1 MSRRAEAFVTDFEQ
15 ELEVFETEATRFM
28 NNRLLHKAQRYAV
41 WQKTLCLGLSLFLA
55 APILAREVIA
65 IQATAAQVRAA
76 DATINQALP
85 TINSGGAATLT
96 VESKNGNSNQRAI
109 VQFDLSVL
117 PNVAIKQALL
127 VMEATASTTN
137 GFPRTYGAY
146 GITSFFRESDVTWNT
161 RVAKQAWNANGGDI
175 GGTATSTATVA
186 GGIGTSTPI
195 QFDITADV
203 QNWYN
208 GTPNYGT
215 LIRDQAEGSN
225 TSATTTF
232 GSRNGTAANAPVL
245 DVTFVQNVT
254 NPAAVP
260 GDGTVTVSWGYPTP
274 IGRVN
279 FAENYTGV
287 LILRRANFPVDKGS
301 VPTDTQDPAMC
312 SVIGSGTVVF
322 DNTSLA
328 TAFTDDSSDPCGA
341 PTNDTTWFYKV
352 FLRDQKNYYA
362 TQPISQ
368 GSVFTEEISGTPS
381 ATAANRQNSVWIAAT
396 FSTTLA
402 APSLFPGS
410 IVMAGSQTNL
420 SFGIDAVTG
429 LRKYPPVS
437 LGGPVTGRS
446 PVIDAGD
453 SSLAANVMYVADN
466 DGLVYAIAT
475 DTGQILWVVN
485 PTSLT
490 TNGFTGAPSV
500 QVKSFSDST
509 FTPTHDLLVV
519 GTRNGASTTANRIV
533 GIDGN
538 TGATVWQ
545 TIGNSGGV
553 AKMDIISSSPAIDF
567 VNHAVWVTSRSGGG
581 TAQPSLWKLNPNS
594 GAVLATAALGDTD
607 TDPTLSIPSDVLF
620 VGNNAGTIFAINP
633 ATAATLKSVA
643 GGDGAII
650 SFPITL
656 GLTSPYT
663 VIFSGQTAVHAMKYD
678 KTANTFTSL
687 WSTTISGP
695 SAPIGFTGGAKVY
708 VGSADGKVHELDAVT
723 GVDGKQRTAN
733 TGQPGIVGDPALDL
747 VLSRIYISTNDQRAY
762 GFTFPF

>member
-1 MSRRAEAFVTDFEQ
+1 
-15 ELEVFETEATRFM
+15 M
-28 NNRLLHKAQRYAV
+28 NNPLSYKGQRYGA

-65 IQATAAQVRAA
+65 IHSTAAQVRGA
-76 DATINQALP
+76 DATINQASP
-85 TINSGGAATLT
+85 NANSGGAATLT
-96 VESKNGNSNQRAI
+96 VESNNGTSNQRAI
-109 VQFDLSVL
+109 VQFDLSLL

-127 VMEATASTTN
+127 IMHATASTTN

-146 GITSFFRESDVTWNT
+146 GLTSFFRESDVTWNT
-161 RVAKQAWNANGGDI
+161 RVANLAWNANGGDI
-175 GGTATSTATVA
+175 GGTATSTASVA
-186 GGIGTSTPI
+186 GGIGSSTPV
-195 QFDITADV
+195 QFDITSDV

-215 LIRDQAEGSN
+215 LLRDQAENSN
-225 TSATTTF
+225 RDPKTTF
-232 GSRNGTAANAPVL
+232 GSRNGTAADAPEL

-254 NPAAVP
+254 NLAAVP
-260 GDGTVTVSWGYPTP
+260 GNGAVTVRWGYPTP
-274 IGRVN
+274 IGTVN

-312 SVIGSGTVVF
+312 SVVGSGTVVF

-328 TAFTDDSSDPCGA
+328 TSFTDDSSDPCGA

-352 FLRDQKNYYA
+352 FLRDQKNYYS

-368 GSVFTEEISGTPS
+368 GSVFTEEISATPS
-381 ATAANRQNSVWIAAT
+381 ATAANQQNSIWIAAT

-446 PVIDAGD
+446 PVIDAAD
-453 SSLAANVMYVADN
+453 SSLAANVMYVADS

-475 DTGQILWVVN
+475 DTGQVLWAVN
-485 PTSLT
+485 PTTLT

-500 QVKSFSDST
+500 QVKSFSDSM
-509 FTPTHDLLVV
+509 FTLTHDLLVV

-538 TGATVWQ
+538 TGATLWQ
-545 TIGNSGGV
+545 TIGNAGGV

-567 VNHAVWVTSRSGGG
+567 VNHAAWVTSRSGGA

-607 TDPTLSIPSDVLF
+607 TDPTLSIPGDVLF
-620 VGNNAGTIFAINP
+620 VANNAGTIFAINP

-650 SFPITL
+650 SFPIVL

-663 VIFSGQTAVHAMKYD
+663 VIFSGQTAVHAMTYD
-678 KTANTFTSL
+678 KTANTFTNL
-687 WSTTISGP
+687 WSTTISSP
-695 SAPIGFTGGAKVY
+695 SAPIGFTGSSKVY
-708 VGSADGKVHELDAVT
+708 VGSSDGKIHELDAVT
-723 GVDGKQRTAN
+723 GMDGKQRTAN

>member
-1 MSRRAEAFVTDFEQ
+1 
-15 ELEVFETEATRFM
+15 M
-28 NNRLLHKAQRYAV
+28 NNRFSYPDQRHGAWRRLLR
-41 WQKTLCLGLSLFLA
+41 LGLSLLLA
-55 APILAREVIA
+55 EPMLAREVIA
-65 IQATAAQVRAA
+65 IHSTAAQVRGA
-76 DATINQALP
+76 DATLSQVTPNA
-85 TINSGGAATLT
+85 NSGGAATLAVASLNT
-96 VESKNGNSNQRAI
+96 GGGSNQRAI
-109 VQFDLSVL
+109 VEFDLSVL

-127 VMEATASTTN
+127 TMHATASGVF

-146 GITSFFRESDVTWNT
+146 GLTSFFRESDVTWNT
-161 RVAKQAWNANGGDI
+161 RVANLGWNAAGGDI
-175 GGTATSTATVA
+175 GGTATSTAAVP
-186 GGIGTSTPI
+186 GGISSSTPI
-195 QFDITADV
+195 QFDITSDV

-215 LIRDQAEGSN
+215 LIKDQTEGLN
-225 TSATTTF
+225 RGGAVTIF
-232 GSRNGTAANAPVL
+232 GSRNGTAANAPEL

-254 NPAAVP
+254 NLAAAP
-260 GDGTVTVSWGYPTP
+260 GNGTVTVSWGYPTP
-274 IGRVN
+274 IGTVN
-279 FAENYTGV
+279 TGEHYNGV

-328 TAFTDDSSDPCGA
+328 TSFTDDSSDPCGA

-352 FLRDQKNYYA
+352 FLRDQKNYYS

-381 ATAANRQNSVWIAAT
+381 ATAANRQNSVWVAAT

-453 SSLAANVMYVADN
+453 SSLASNVMYVADN

-475 DTGQILWVVN
+475 DTAQILWAVN
-485 PTSLT
+485 PTTLT
-490 TNGFTGAPSV
+490 TNGFVGAPSV
-500 QVKSFSDST
+500 QVKSFSDAT
-509 FTPTHDLLVV
+509 FTLAHDLLVV

-538 TGATVWQ
+538 TGATLWQ
-545 TIGNSGGV
+545 TIGNAGGV

-567 VNHAVWVTSRSGGG
+567 VNRAVWVTSRSGGA
-581 TAQPSLWKLNPNS
+581 TAQPSLWKLNPNT

-607 TDPTLSIPSDVLF
+607 TDPTLSIPGDVLF
-620 VGNNAGTIFAINP
+620 VASNAGTIFAINP
-633 ATAATLKSVA
+633 TTAATLKSVA

-650 SFPITL
+650 SFPIVL

-663 VIFSGQTAVHAMKYD
+663 VIFSGQTAVHAMTYNKS
-678 KTANTFTSL
+678 ANTFTNL

-695 SAPIGFTGGAKVY
+695 SAPIGFTGSSKVY
-708 VGSADGKVHELDAVT
+708 VGSADGKIHELDAVT

-733 TGQPGIVGDPALDL
+733 TGQPGIVGDPALDT

>member
-1 MSRRAEAFVTDFEQ
+1 MEA
-15 ELEVFETEATRFM
+15 ARFM
-28 NNRLLHKAQRYAV
+28 NDRFYYQDQRYGA
-41 WQKTLCLGLSLFLA
+41 WRRLLCLGLSLLLA
-55 APILAREVIA
+55 EPMLAREVIA
-65 IQATAAQVRAA
+65 IQSTATQVRGA

-85 TINSGGAATLT
+85 SANSGGAATLT
-96 VESKNGNSNQRAI
+96 VESNNGASNQRAI
-109 VQFDLSVL
+109 IQFDLSLL

-127 VMEATASTTN
+127 VMHATASTTN

-146 GITSFFRESDVTWNT
+146 GLTSFFREPDVTWNT
-161 RVAKQAWNANGGDI
+161 RVANLAWNAAGGDI
-175 GGTATSTATVA
+175 GGTATSTASVA
-186 GGIGTSTPI
+186 GGIGTSTPV
-195 QFDITADV
+195 QFDITSDV

-215 LIRDQAEGSN
+215 LIRDQAENSN
-225 TSATTTF
+225 RDPKTTF
-232 GSRNGTAANAPVL
+232 GSRNGTAADAPLL
-245 DVTFVQNVT
+245 DVTFLQNVT
-254 NPAAVP
+254 NLAAVP
-260 GDGTVTVSWGYPTP
+260 GNGTVTVSWAYPAP

-279 FAENYTGV
+279 FAENYNGV

-328 TAFTDDSSDPCGA
+328 TSFTDDSSDPCGA

-352 FLRDQKNYYA
+352 FLRDQKNYYS
-362 TQPISQ
+362 TQPITN

-381 ATAANRQNSVWIAAT
+381 ATATNRQNSVWIAAT

-453 SSLAANVMYVADN
+453 SSLASNVMYVADN

-475 DTGQILWVVN
+475 DTGQILWTVN
-485 PTSLT
+485 PTTLT
-490 TNGFTGAPSV
+490 TNGFVGAPSV
-500 QVKSFSDST
+500 QVKSFSDSM
-509 FTPTHDLLVV
+509 FTLAHDLLVV

-538 TGATVWQ
+538 TGATLWQ
-545 TIGNSGGV
+545 TIGNAGGV

-567 VNHAVWVTSRSGGG
+567 VNHAVWVTSRSGGA
-581 TAQPSLWKLNPNS
+581 TAQPSLWKLNPNT
-594 GAVLATAALGDTD
+594 GAVLTTAALGDTD
-607 TDPTLSIPSDVLF
+607 TDPTLSIPGDVLF
-620 VGNNAGTIFAINP
+620 VANNAGTIFAINP
-633 ATAATLKSVA
+633 TTAATLKSVA

-650 SFPITL
+650 SFPIAL

-663 VIFSGQTAVHAMKYD
+663 VIFSGQTAVHAMTYD
-678 KTANTFTSL
+678 KTANTFTNL

-708 VGSADGKVHELDAVT
+708 VGSADGKIHELDAVT

-733 TGQPGIVGDPALDL
+733 TGQPGIVGDPALDT

>member
-1 MSRRAEAFVTDFEQ
+1 M
-15 ELEVFETEATRFM
+15 
-28 NNRLLHKAQRYAV
+28 
-41 WQKTLCLGLSLFLA
+41 
-55 APILAREVIA
+55 LAREVIA
-65 IQATAAQVRAA
+65 IHSTAAQVRGS
-76 DATINQALP
+76 DATLSQVNP
-85 TINSGGAATLT
+85 NTNSGGAATLT
-96 VESKNGNSNQRAI
+96 VESLNSAGGSNQRAI
-109 VQFDLSVL
+109 VEFDLSVL

-127 VMEATASTTN
+127 TMHATSSSVF

-146 GITSFFRESDVTWNT
+146 GLTSFFRESDVTWNT
-161 RVAKQAWNANGGDI
+161 RVANLSWNAAGGDI
-175 GGTATSTATVA
+175 GGTATSTASVP
-186 GGIGTSTPI
+186 GGISSSTPI
-195 QFDITADV
+195 QFDITPDV

-215 LIRDQAEGSN
+215 LIRDQTEGLN
-225 TSATTTF
+225 RGGAVTIF
-232 GSRNGTAANAPVL
+232 GSRNGTAANAPEL

-254 NPAAVP
+254 NIAAAP
-260 GDGTVTVSWGYPTP
+260 GNGTVTVSWGYPTP
-274 IGRVN
+274 IGTVN
-279 FAENYTGV
+279 AGENYNGV

-301 VPTDTQDPAMC
+301 VPTDTQDPTMC
-312 SVIGSGTVVF
+312 SVIGTGTVVF

-328 TAFTDDSSDPCGA
+328 TSFRDDSTDPCGA

-352 FLRDQKNYYA
+352 FLRDQKNYYS
-362 TQPISQ
+362 TQPITN
-368 GSVFTEEISGTPS
+368 GSVFTEEISATPS
-381 ATAANRQNSVWIAAT
+381 ATAANQQNSVWIAAT

-453 SSLAANVMYVADN
+453 SSLASNVMYVADN
-466 DGLVYAIAT
+466 DGLAYAIAT

-485 PTSLT
+485 PTALT
-490 TNGFTGAPSV
+490 TNGFVGAPSV
-500 QVKSFSDST
+500 QVKSFSDNT
-509 FTPTHDLLVV
+509 FTLAHDLLVV
-519 GTRNGASTTANRIV
+519 GTRNGASTTANRII

-545 TIGNSGGV
+545 TIGNTGGV
-553 AKMDIISSSPAIDF
+553 AKMDIISSSPAVDF
-567 VNHAVWVTSRSGGG
+567 VNHAVWVTSRSAAGV
-581 TAQPSLWKLNPNS
+581 AQPSLWKLNPNT
-594 GAVLATAALGDTD
+594 GAVLSTGALGDTD
-607 TDPTLSIPSDVLF
+607 TDPTLSIPGDVLF
-620 VGNNAGTIFAINP
+620 LANNAGTIFAINP
-633 ATAATLKSVA
+633 TTAATLQSVA

-650 SFPITL
+650 SFPIVL

-687 WSTTISGP
+687 WSTTITTP

-708 VGSADGKVHELDAVT
+708 VGSGDGKIHELDVVT

-733 TGQPGIVGDPALDL
+733 TGQPGIVGDPALDV

-762 GFTFPF
+762 GFVFPF

>member
-1 MSRRAEAFVTDFEQ
+1 MEA
-15 ELEVFETEATRFM
+15 ARFM
-28 NNRLLHKAQRYAV
+28 NNRFSYQDQRHGA
-41 WQKTLCLGLSLFLA
+41 WRRLLCLGLSLLLA
-55 APILAREVIA
+55 EPMLAREVIA
-65 IQATAAQVRAA
+65 IHSTATQVRGA
-76 DATINQALP
+76 DATLSQVTPN
-85 TINSGGAATLT
+85 TNSGGAATLAVASLNT
-96 VESKNGNSNQRAI
+96 GGGSNQRAI
-109 VQFDLSVL
+109 VEFDLSVL

-127 VMEATASTTN
+127 TMHATASGVF

-146 GITSFFRESDVTWNT
+146 GLTSFFRESDVTWNT
-161 RVAKQAWNANGGDI
+161 RVANLGWNAAGGDI
-175 GGTATSTATVA
+175 GGTATSTAAVP
-186 GGIGTSTPI
+186 GGISSSTPI
-195 QFDITADV
+195 QFDITSDV

-215 LIRDQAEGSN
+215 LIKDQTEGLN
-225 TSATTTF
+225 RGGAVTIF
-232 GSRNGTAANAPVL
+232 GSRNGTAANAPEL

-254 NPAAVP
+254 NLAAAP
-260 GDGTVTVSWGYPTP
+260 GNGTVTVSWGYPTP
-274 IGRVN
+274 IGTVN
-279 FAENYTGV
+279 TGENYNGV

-301 VPTDTQDPAMC
+301 VPTDTQDFPMC
-312 SVIGSGTVVF
+312 SVVGSGTVVF

-328 TAFTDDSSDPCGA
+328 TSFTDDSSDPCGA

-352 FLRDQKNYYA
+352 FLRDQKNYYS
-362 TQPISQ
+362 TQPITN

-453 SSLAANVMYVADN
+453 SSLASNVMYVADN

-475 DTGQILWVVN
+475 DTGQILWAVN
-485 PTSLT
+485 PTTLT
-490 TNGFTGAPSV
+490 TNGFVGSPSV
-500 QVKSFSDST
+500 QVKSFSDSM
-509 FTPTHDLLVV
+509 FTLAHDLLVV

-538 TGATVWQ
+538 TGATLWQ
-545 TIGNSGGV
+545 TIGNAGGV

-567 VNHAVWVTSRSGGG
+567 VNHAVWVTSRSGGA
-581 TAQPSLWKLNPNS
+581 TAQPSLWKLNPNT
-594 GAVLATAALGDTD
+594 GAVLTTAALGDTD
-607 TDPTLSIPSDVLF
+607 TDPTLSIPGDVLF
-620 VGNNAGTIFAINP
+620 VANNAGTIFAINP
-633 ATAATLKSVA
+633 TTAATLKSVA

-650 SFPITL
+650 SFPIVL

-663 VIFSGQTAVHAMKYD
+663 VIFSGQTAVHAMTYD
-678 KTANTFTSL
+678 KTANTFTNL

-695 SAPIGFTGGAKVY
+695 SAPIGFTGSSKVY
-708 VGSADGKVHELDAVT
+708 VGSADGKIHELDAVT

-733 TGQPGIVGDPALDL
+733 TGQPGIVGDPALDT

>member
-1 MSRRAEAFVTDFEQ
+1 MND
-15 ELEVFETEATRFM
+15 RFSYQDQRYGAWR
-28 NNRLLHKAQRYAV
+28 RLL
-41 WQKTLCLGLSLFLA
+41 CLALSLLLA
-55 APILAREVIA
+55 EPMLAREVIA
-65 IQATAAQVRAA
+65 IHSTAAQVRGA
-76 DATINQALP
+76 DATINQAAP
-85 TINSGGAATLT
+85 NTNSGGAASLI
-96 VESKNGNSNQRAI
+96 VESLNGNSNQRAI

-127 VMEATASTTN
+127 MMHATASTIY

-146 GITSFFRESDVTWNT
+146 GLTSFFRESDVTWDT
-161 RVAKQAWNANGGDI
+161 RVADLGWNAAGGDI
-175 GGTATSTATVA
+175 GGTATATASVA
-186 GGIGTSTPI
+186 GGIGSPTPI
-195 QFDITADV
+195 QFDITSDV

-215 LIRDQAEGSN
+215 LIKDQTENLNRSG
-225 TSATTTF
+225 ATTTF
-232 GSRNGTAANAPVL
+232 GSRNGTAANAPEL
-245 DVTFVQNVT
+245 DVTFVQNVI
-254 NPAAVP
+254 NLAAAP
-260 GDGTVTVSWGYPTP
+260 GNGTVTVSWGYPTP
-274 IGRVN
+274 IGTVN
-279 FAENYTGV
+279 AGENYNGV

-312 SVIGSGTVVF
+312 SVIGTGTVVF

-328 TAFTDDSSDPCGA
+328 TSFTDNSADPCGT

-352 FLRDQKNYYA
+352 FLRDQKNYYS
-362 TQPISQ
+362 TQPITN
-368 GSVFTEEISGTPS
+368 GSVFTEEISATPS
-381 ATAANRQNSVWIAAT
+381 ATAANQQNSVWIAAT

-453 SSLAANVMYVADN
+453 SSLASNVMYVADN

-485 PTSLT
+485 PTSQT
-490 TNGFTGAPSV
+490 TNGFVGAPSV
-500 QVKSFSDST
+500 QVKSFSDSM
-509 FTPTHDLLVV
+509 FTLAHDLLVV
-519 GTRNGASTTANRIV
+519 GTRNGASTTANQIV

-545 TIGNSGGV
+545 TIGNTGGV
-553 AKMDIISSSPAIDF
+553 AKMDIISSSPAVDF

-581 TAQPSLWKLNPNS
+581 TAQPSLWKLNPNT
-594 GAVLATAALGDTD
+594 GAVLTTAALGDTD
-607 TDPTLSIPSDVLF
+607 TDPTLSIPGDVLF
-620 VGNNAGTIFAINP
+620 VANNAGTIFAVNP
-633 ATAATLKSVA
+633 TTAATFKSVA

-650 SFPITL
+650 SFPIVL

-663 VIFSGQTAVHAMKYD
+663 VIFSGQTAVHAMTYNKS
-678 KTANTFTSL
+678 ANTFTSL

-708 VGSADGKVHELDAVT
+708 VGSADGKIHELDAVT

-733 TGQPGIVGDPALDL
+733 TGQPGIVGDPALDT

>member
-1 MSRRAEAFVTDFEQ
+1 
-15 ELEVFETEATRFM
+15 M
-28 NNRLLHKAQRYAV
+28 NNPLSYKGQRYGA

-55 APILAREVIA
+55 APILAREAIA
-65 IQATAAQVRAA
+65 IHSTAAQVRGA
-76 DATINQALP
+76 DATINQASP
-85 TINSGGAATLT
+85 NANSGGAATLT
-96 VESKNGNSNQRAI
+96 VESNNGASNQRAI
-109 VQFDLSVL
+109 VQFDLSLL

-127 VMEATASTTN
+127 IMHATASTTN

-146 GITSFFRESDVTWNT
+146 GLTSFFRESDVTWNT
-161 RVAKQAWNANGGDI
+161 RAANLAWNASGGDI
-175 GGTATSTATVA
+175 GGTATSTAVVA
-186 GGIGTSTPI
+186 GAIGTSTPV

-215 LIRDQAEGSN
+215 LIRDQAENSN
-225 TSATTTF
+225 RDPKTTF
-232 GSRNGTAANAPVL
+232 GSRNGTAADAPEL
-245 DVTFVQNVT
+245 DVLFVQNVT

-260 GDGTVTVSWGYPTP
+260 GNGTVTVSWGYPAP

-301 VPTDTQDPAMC
+301 VPIDTQDPPMC
-312 SVIGSGTVVF
+312 SVVGSGTVVF

-328 TAFTDDSSDPCGA
+328 TSFTDDSSDPCGA
-341 PTNDTTWFYKV
+341 PTNDTTWFYKI
-352 FLRDQKNYYA
+352 FLRDQKNYYS

-368 GSVFTEEISGTPS
+368 GSVFTEEISATPS

-446 PVIDAGD
+446 PVIDAPD

-475 DTGQILWVVN
+475 DTGQVLWAVN
-485 PTSLT
+485 PTTLT

-500 QVKSFSDST
+500 QVKSFSDSM
-509 FTPTHDLLVV
+509 FTLAHDLLVV

-538 TGATVWQ
+538 TGATLWQ
-545 TIGNSGGV
+545 TIGNAGGV

-567 VNHAVWVTSRSGGG
+567 VNHAVWVTSRSAG
-581 TAQPSLWKLNPNS
+581 TTGQPSLWKLNPNT
-594 GAVLATAALGDTD
+594 GAVLTTAALGDTD
-607 TDPTLSIPSDVLF
+607 TDPTLSIPGDVLC
-620 VGNNAGTIFAINP
+620 VANNAGTIFAINP

-650 SFPITL
+650 SFPIVL

-695 SAPIGFTGGAKVY
+695 SAPIGVTGGSKVY
-708 VGSADGKVHELDAVT
+708 VGSADGKIHELDAVT

-747 VLSRIYISTNDQRAY
+747 VLSRVYISTNDQRAY
-762 GFTFPF
+762 GFAFPF

>member
-1 MSRRAEAFVTDFEQ
+1 M
-15 ELEVFETEATRFM
+15 
-28 NNRLLHKAQRYAV
+28 
-41 WQKTLCLGLSLFLA
+41 
-55 APILAREVIA
+55 LAREVIA
-65 IQATAAQVRAA
+65 IHSTATQVRGA
-76 DATINQALP
+76 DATISQATP
-85 TINSGGAATLT
+85 TTNSGGAATLT
-96 VESKNGNSNQRAI
+96 VESSNLGGGSNQRAI
-109 VQFDLSVL
+109 VEFDLSVL

-127 VMEATASTTN
+127 TMHATASTLVN
-137 GFPRTYGAY
+137 FPRTYGAY
-146 GITSFFRESDVTWNT
+146 GLTSFFRESDVTWNT
-161 RVAKQAWNANGGDI
+161 RVANLGWNAAGGDI
-175 GGTATSTATVA
+175 GGTATSTATVPGA
-186 GGIGTSTPI
+186 ISSSTPI
-195 QFDITADV
+195 QFDITPDV

-215 LIRDQAEGSN
+215 LIKDQTEGAN
-225 TSATTTF
+225 RGGATTIF
-232 GSRNGTAANAPVL
+232 GSRNGTAANAPEL

-254 NPAAVP
+254 NLAAAP
-260 GDGTVTVSWGYPTP
+260 DNGTVTVSWGYPTL
-274 IGRVN
+274 IGTVN
-279 FAENYTGV
+279 AGENYNGV

-328 TAFTDDSSDPCGA
+328 TSFTDNSSDPCGA
-341 PTNDTTWFYKV
+341 PTNGTTWFYKV
-352 FLRDQKNYYA
+352 FLRDQKNYYS
-362 TQPISQ
+362 TQPITN
-368 GSVFTEEISGTPS
+368 GSVFTEEISATPS

-453 SSLAANVMYVADN
+453 SSLASNVMYVADN

-475 DTGQILWVVN
+475 DTGQVLWVVN
-485 PTSLT
+485 PTGQT
-490 TNGFTGAPSV
+490 TNGFVGAPSV
-500 QVKSFSDST
+500 QVKSFSDSM
-509 FTPTHDLLVV
+509 FTLAHDLLVV

-538 TGATVWQ
+538 TGATLWQ

-553 AKMDIISSSPAIDF
+553 AKMDIISSSPAVDF

-581 TAQPSLWKLNPNS
+581 TAQPSLWKLNPNT
-594 GAVLATAALGDTD
+594 GAVLTTAALGDTD
-607 TDPTLSIPSDVLF
+607 TDPTLSIPGNVLF
-620 VGNNAGTIFAINP
+620 VANNAGTIFAINP
-633 ATAATLKSVA
+633 TTAATLKSVA

-650 SFPITL
+650 SFPIAL

-663 VIFSGQTAVHAMKYD
+663 VIFSGQTAVHAMTYD

-695 SAPIGFTGGAKVY
+695 SAPIGFTGGPKVY
-708 VGSADGKVHELDAVT
+708 VGSADGKIHELDAVT

-733 TGQPGIVGDPALDL
+733 TGQPGIVGDPALDT

>member
-1 MSRRAEAFVTDFEQ
+1 M
-15 ELEVFETEATRFM
+15 
-28 NNRLLHKAQRYAV
+28 
-41 WQKTLCLGLSLFLA
+41 
-55 APILAREVIA
+55 LAREVIA
-65 IQATAAQVRAA
+65 IHSTATQVRGA
-76 DATINQALP
+76 DATISQATP
-85 TINSGGAATLT
+85 TTNSGGAATLT
-96 VESKNGNSNQRAI
+96 VESSNLGGGSNQRAI
-109 VQFDLSVL
+109 VEFDLSVL

-127 VMEATASTTN
+127 TMHATASTLVN
-137 GFPRTYGAY
+137 FPRTYGAY
-146 GITSFFRESDVTWNT
+146 GLTSFFRESDVTWNT
-161 RVAKQAWNANGGDI
+161 RVANLGWNAVGGDI
-175 GGTATSTATVA
+175 GGTPTSTASVPGA
-186 GGIGTSTPI
+186 ISSSTPI
-195 QFDITADV
+195 QFDITPDV

-215 LIRDQAEGSN
+215 LIKDQTEGAN
-225 TSATTTF
+225 RGGATTIF
-232 GSRNGTAANAPVL
+232 GSRNGTAANAPEL
-245 DVTFVQNVT
+245 DLTFVQNVT
-254 NPAAVP
+254 NLAAAP
-260 GDGTVTVSWGYPTP
+260 GNGTVTVTWAYPTL
-274 IGRVN
+274 IGTVN
-279 FAENYTGV
+279 TGENYNGV

-312 SVIGSGTVVF
+312 SVIGTGTVVF

-328 TAFTDDSSDPCGA
+328 TSFTDNSSDPCGA
-341 PTNDTTWFYKV
+341 PANDTTWFYKV
-352 FLRDQKNYYA
+352 FLRDQKNYYS
-362 TQPISQ
+362 TQPITN
-368 GSVFTEEISGTPS
+368 GSVFTEEISATPS

-453 SSLAANVMYVADN
+453 SSLASNVMYVADN

-475 DTGQILWVVN
+475 DTGQILWAVN
-485 PTSLT
+485 PTGQT
-490 TNGFTGAPSV
+490 TNGFVGAPSV
-500 QVKSFSDST
+500 QVKSFSDSM
-509 FTPTHDLLVV
+509 FTLAHDLLVV

-553 AKMDIISSSPAIDF
+553 AKMDIVSSSPAVDF

-581 TAQPSLWKLNPNS
+581 TAQPSLWKLNPNT
-594 GAVLATAALGDTD
+594 GAVLTTAALGDTD
-607 TDPTLSIPSDVLF
+607 TDPTLSIPGDVLF
-620 VGNNAGTIFAINP
+620 VANNAGTIFAINP
-633 ATAATLKSVA
+633 TTAATLKSVA

-650 SFPITL
+650 SFPIAL

-663 VIFSGQTAVHAMKYD
+663 VIFSGQTAVHAMTYD

-687 WSTTISGP
+687 WSTTMSGP

-708 VGSADGKVHELDAVT
+708 VGSADGKIHELDAVT

-733 TGQPGIVGDPALDL
+733 TGQPGIVGDPALDT

>member
-1 MSRRAEAFVTDFEQ
+1 MNH
-15 ELEVFETEATRFM
+15 RFSYE
-28 NNRLLHKAQRYAV
+28 NQLHGLCRKL
-41 WQKTLCLGLSLFLA
+41 LCLGLSLFLA
-55 APILAREVIA
+55 GPMLAREVIA
-65 IQATAAQVRAA
+65 IHSTATQVRAA
-76 DATINQALP
+76 DATISEASP
-85 TINSGGAATLT
+85 TTNFGGGTSLT
-96 VESKNGNSNQRAI
+96 VESNRGNSNQRAI
-109 VQFDLSVL
+109 VEFDLSVL

-127 VMEATASTTN
+127 TMHATSSTTS

-146 GITSFFRESDVTWNT
+146 GLTSFFRESDVTWNT
-161 RVAKQAWNANGGDI
+161 RVANLAWNAAGGDV
-175 GGTATSTATVA
+175 GGTATATASVA
-186 GGIGTSTPI
+186 GGITSSTPI
-195 QFDITADV
+195 QFDITSDV

-215 LIRDQAEGSN
+215 LIRDQNESSN
-225 TSATTTF
+225 RDPITTF
-232 GSRNGTAANAPVL
+232 GARKGTTASDAPEL

-254 NPAAVP
+254 NIAAAP
-260 GDGTVTVSWGYPTP
+260 GSGTVTVSWAYPTP
-274 IGRVN
+274 IGTVN
-279 FAENYTGV
+279 PGENYNGV

-312 SVIGSGTVVF
+312 SVIGTGTVVF

-328 TAFTDDSSDPCGA
+328 TSFTDDSTDPCGV

-362 TQPISQ
+362 TQPITQ
-368 GSVFTEEISGTPS
+368 GSVFTEEISATPS
-381 ATAANRQNSVWIAAT
+381 ATVANRQNSIWIAAT

-420 SFGIDAVTG
+420 SFGINAVTG

-446 PVIDAGD
+446 PVIDAAD
-453 SSLAANVMYVADN
+453 SSLASNVMYVADN

-475 DTGQILWVVN
+475 DTGQILWAVN
-485 PTSLT
+485 PTTLT
-490 TNGFTGAPSV
+490 TNGFVGAPSV
-500 QVKSFSDST
+500 QVKSFSDSM
-509 FTPTHDLLVV
+509 FTLTHDLLVL

-538 TGATVWQ
+538 TGATLWQ
-545 TIGNSGGV
+545 TIGNTGSV

-581 TAQPSLWKLNPNS
+581 TAQPSLWKLSPNT
-594 GAVLATAALGDTD
+594 GAVLTTAALGDTD
-607 TDPTLSIPSDVLF
+607 ADPTLSIPGDVLF
-620 VGNNAGTIFAINP
+620 VANNAGTIFAINP
-633 ATAATLKSVA
+633 TTAATLKSVA

-650 SFPITL
+650 SFPIVL

-663 VIFSGQTAVHAMKYD
+663 VIFSGQTAVHAMTYD

-695 SAPIGFTGGAKVY
+695 SAPIGYTGFGKVY
-708 VGSADGKVHELDAVT
+708 VGSADGKIHELDAVT

-733 TGQPGIVGDPALDL
+733 TGQPGIVGDPALDV

-762 GFTFPF
+762 GFAFPF

>member
-1 MSRRAEAFVTDFEQ
+1 MEA
-15 ELEVFETEATRFM
+15 ARFM
-28 NNRLLHKAQRYAV
+28 NDRFYYQDQRYGA
-41 WQKTLCLGLSLFLA
+41 WRRLLCLGLSLLLA
-55 APILAREVIA
+55 EPMLAREVIA
-65 IQATAAQVRAA
+65 IQSTATQVRGA

-85 TINSGGAATLT
+85 SANSGGAATLT
-96 VESKNGNSNQRAI
+96 VESNNGASNQRAI
-109 VQFDLSVL
+109 VQFDLSLL

-127 VMEATASTTN
+127 VMHATASTTN

-146 GITSFFRESDVTWNT
+146 GLTSFFREPDVTWNT
-161 RVAKQAWNANGGDI
+161 RVANLAWNAAGGDI
-175 GGTATSTATVA
+175 GGTATSTASVA
-186 GGIGTSTPI
+186 GGIGTSTPV
-195 QFDITADV
+195 QFDITSDV

-215 LIRDQAEGSN
+215 LIRDQAENSN
-225 TSATTTF
+225 RDPKTTF
-232 GSRNGTAANAPVL
+232 GSRNGTAADAPLL

-254 NPAAVP
+254 NLAAAP
-260 GDGTVTVSWGYPTP
+260 DNGTVTVSWSYPAL
-274 IGRVN
+274 IGTVN
-279 FAENYTGV
+279 AGENYNGV

-328 TAFTDDSSDPCGA
+328 TSFTDDSSDPCGA

-352 FLRDQKNYYA
+352 FLRDQKNYYS
-362 TQPISQ
+362 TQPITN

-381 ATAANRQNSVWIAAT
+381 ATATNRQNSVWIAAT

-453 SSLAANVMYVADN
+453 SSLASNVMYVADN

-475 DTGQILWVVN
+475 DTGQVLWAVN
-485 PTSLT
+485 PTTLT
-490 TNGFTGAPSV
+490 TNGFVGAPSV
-500 QVKSFSDST
+500 QVKSFSDSM
-509 FTPTHDLLVV
+509 FTLAHDLLVL
-519 GTRNGASTTANRIV
+519 GTRNGASTSANRIV
-533 GIDGN
+533 GVDGN
-538 TGATVWQ
+538 TGATLWQ

-553 AKMDIISSSPAIDF
+553 AKMDIISSSPAVDF
-567 VNHAVWVTSRSGGG
+567 VNHAIWVTSRSNGG
-581 TAQPSLWKLNPNS
+581 TTQPSLWKLNPNT
-594 GAVLATAALGDTD
+594 GVVLTTAALGDTD
-607 TDPTLSIPSDVLF
+607 TDPTLSIPGDVLF
-620 VGNNAGTIFAINP
+620 VANNAGTIFAINP
-633 ATAATLKSVA
+633 TTAGTLQSVA

-650 SFPITL
+650 SFPIAL

-663 VIFSGQTAVHAMKYD
+663 VIFSGQTAVHAMTYD

-687 WSTTISGP
+687 WSTTVSGP
-695 SAPIGFTGGAKVY
+695 SAPIGFTGFGKVY

-733 TGQPGIVGDPALDL
+733 TGQPGIVGDPALDV

>member
-1 MSRRAEAFVTDFEQ
+1 
-15 ELEVFETEATRFM
+15 M
-28 NNRLLHKAQRYAV
+28 NNPLSSKGQRYGA

-65 IQATAAQVRAA
+65 IHSTAAQVRGA
-76 DATINQALP
+76 DATINQASP
-85 TINSGGAATLT
+85 NANSGSAATLT
-96 VESKNGNSNQRAI
+96 VESNNGTSNQRAI

-127 VMEATASTTN
+127 VMHATASTTN

-146 GITSFFRESDVTWNT
+146 GLTSFFRESDVTWNT
-161 RVAKQAWNANGGDI
+161 RVANLAWNANGGDI
-175 GGTATSTATVA
+175 GGTATSTATVLGA
-186 GGIGTSTPI
+186 IGTLTPI
-195 QFDITADV
+195 QFDITSDV

-215 LIRDQAEGSN
+215 LIRDQSENSN
-225 TSATTTF
+225 RDPKTTF
-232 GSRNGTAANAPVL
+232 GSRNGTAADAPEL
-245 DVTFVQNVT
+245 DVTFLQNVT
-254 NPAAVP
+254 NLAAVP
-260 GDGTVTVSWGYPTP
+260 GNGAVTVSWGYPTP

-312 SVIGSGTVVF
+312 SVVGSGTVVF

-328 TAFTDDSSDPCGA
+328 TSFTDDSSDPCGA

-352 FLRDQKNYYA
+352 FLRDQKNYYS

-368 GSVFTEEISGTPS
+368 GSVFTEEISATPS
-381 ATAANRQNSVWIAAT
+381 ATAANQQNSIWIAAT

-446 PVIDAGD
+446 PVIDAAD

-475 DTGQILWVVN
+475 DTGQILWAVN
-485 PTSLT
+485 PTTLT

-500 QVKSFSDST
+500 QVKSFSDSM
-509 FTPTHDLLVV
+509 FTLAHDLLVA
-519 GTRNGASTTANRIV
+519 GTRNGASTTTNRIV

-538 TGATVWQ
+538 TGATLWQ
-545 TIGNSGGV
+545 TIGNAGGV

-567 VNHAVWVTSRSGGG
+567 VNHAVWVTSRSGGA

-594 GAVLATAALGDTD
+594 GAVLATAAFGDTD
-607 TDPTLSIPSDVLF
+607 TDPTLSIPGDVLF
-620 VGNNAGTIFAINP
+620 VANNAGTIFAINP
-633 ATAATLKSVA
+633 ATAAMLKSVA

-650 SFPITL
+650 SFPIVL

-663 VIFSGQTAVHAMKYD
+663 VIFSGQTAVHAMTYD
-678 KTANTFTSL
+678 KTANTFTNL

-695 SAPIGFTGGAKVY
+695 SAPIGFTGSSKVY
-708 VGSADGKVHELDAVT
+708 VGSADGKIHELDAVT
-723 GVDGKQRTAN
+723 GVDGKKRTAN
-733 TGQPGIVGDPALDL
+733 TGQPGIVGDPSLDL